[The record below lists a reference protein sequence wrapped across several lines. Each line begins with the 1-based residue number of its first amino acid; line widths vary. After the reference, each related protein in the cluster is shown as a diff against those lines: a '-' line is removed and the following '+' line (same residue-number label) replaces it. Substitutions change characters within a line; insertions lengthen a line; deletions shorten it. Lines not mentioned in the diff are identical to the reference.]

1 MNEFLEISYLVSNE
15 ELKFVLL
22 EVLSDQRA
30 KRMCVIFSL
39 FLWRRCTS
47 LITKNVLKIWQWF
60 WDGDHWWK
68 EAASEFLI
76 LAI

>member
-39 FLWRRCTS
+39 FL
-47 LITKNVLKIWQWF
+47 
-60 WDGDHWWK
+60 
-68 EAASEFLI
+68 
-76 LAI
+76 